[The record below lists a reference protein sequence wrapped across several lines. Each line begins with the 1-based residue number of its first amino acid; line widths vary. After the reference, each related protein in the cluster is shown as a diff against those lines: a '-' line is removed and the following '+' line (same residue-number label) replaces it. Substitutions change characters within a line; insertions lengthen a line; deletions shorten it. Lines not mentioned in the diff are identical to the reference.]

1 MEVCSP
7 AMGALELPVFHEGH
21 PGPRRTKRMVGGSD
35 RHRQPGRAVR
45 LGRHLQHMVP
55 VLVLGRHK
63 ASFQLGGILWFNRI
77 SGDVI
82 PDRGPKPLDKPTGRP
97 CTMLSIGS
105 HEGGL
110 MRFVY
115 MVTKGAGDPTL
126 ASIPLHMALNGSV
139 EVGHD
144 VAIVLVGDGTEVILG
159 ENPETLQGVGVPPMR
174 ELLDKARAH
183 DVPIYV

>member
-1 MEVCSP
+1 
-7 AMGALELPVFHEGH
+7 
-21 PGPRRTKRMVGGSD
+21 
-35 RHRQPGRAVR
+35 
-45 LGRHLQHMVP
+45 
-55 VLVLGRHK
+55 
-63 ASFQLGGILWFNRI
+63 
-77 SGDVI
+77 
-82 PDRGPKPLDKPTGRP
+82 
-97 CTMLSIGS
+97 
-105 HEGGL
+105 

-159 ENPETLQGVGVPPMR
+159 ENPDTLQGVGVPPMR